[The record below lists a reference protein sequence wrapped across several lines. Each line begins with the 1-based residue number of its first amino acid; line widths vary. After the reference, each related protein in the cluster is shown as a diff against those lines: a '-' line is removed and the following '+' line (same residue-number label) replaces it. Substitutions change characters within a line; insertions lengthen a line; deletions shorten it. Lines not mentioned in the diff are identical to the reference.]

1 METCISN
8 YSGIAVANDSRIKRI
23 RLGSIAPLTV
33 GRLTGNG
40 LRGCRGL
47 VFDCRTVIA
56 KYGGIERKGIIFSS
70 IEIAQ
75 HLSRQL
81 NGKEVIDN
89 HRAGE
94 RLSRLGARRDNSVGD
109 HRSGERRLINEI
121 DCQSQGLPGVSAEIE
136 GIAPFKFREVAGKV
150 TGHADIRTEGNGFQ

>member
-1 METCISN
+1 METCTVN
-8 YSGIAVANDSRIKRI
+8 YPGIAVANDSRIERI
-23 RLGSIAPLTV
+23 RLGSIDHITV

-40 LRGCRGL
+40 LCVSRCL
-47 VFDCRTVIA
+47 VFDCRTVID

-70 IEIAQ
+70 LEIAQ

-81 NGKEVIDN
+81 DGKEVIDN

-94 RLSRLGARRDNSVGD
+94 RLSRLGARRDNRVGD
-109 HRSGERRLINEI
+109 HRSGESRLINEI